1 MRRILPGFLLS
12 TIFFLFLPL
21 LFSIT
26 KAETVDVKIQNR
38 WDLPSLGQQE
48 EALRDCRGEGDE
60 GLCQERITLK
70 QIGTDIPSSL
80 SCALGGVVCGAKNQT
95 EARYYMNKSVLAQ
108 GTQLIAF
115 LYTQPPASTGE
126 FLAYT
131 FNRAGLIPKTYAQ
144 GITYSRLLPILPIWR
159 AFRDIAYILL
169 SIVMLFIGLMIMFRS
184 KVNPQTIANVENT
197 IPKLVVTMILIAFS
211 FPIASLIIDF
221 MYVLIA
227 AGIGVIGNI
236 NEISDPNVAK
246 AIADFTTGGLGVLIK
261 RTLAPALE
269 FSNIGTAVGGAVAV
283 GGTTIAGLGIGMSAV
298 SGIGLLAFPII
309 GLIAAGISG
318 TAADGGNFF
327 INALS
332 PIFVLLI
339 LVVLFFN
346 IFKIFFMLLN
356 AYIQILISI
365 ILSPLILLVNA
376 VPGQNTLSS
385 WIKGLLSNMLTFVVT
400 AVMLY
405 LAYGIASLVQNQ
417 NFWVPPMLVQSGIPQ
432 ISIGL
437 ISLGIV
443 LLIPQVVAK
452 VKGIFGTKPMFNVG
466 PSMLTQPITSSAT
479 QGMGL
484 AGQFHTTAQFAKP
497 LLDKLKK

>member
-1 MRRILPGFLLS
+1 MRRVFPLYFLL
-12 TIFFLFLPL
+12 TLFFLIASPL
-21 LFSIT
+21 FT
-26 KAETVDVKIQNR
+26 TAKAETVDIKIQKR
-38 WDLPSLGQQE
+38 WDLPSLGEQE
-48 EALRDCRGEGDE
+48 EALRDCRGDVDE

-80 SCALGGVVCGAKNQT
+80 SCALGGVVCGAKNET
-95 EARYYMNKSVLAQ
+95 EAKYYMNKSVLAQ
-108 GTQLIAF
+108 GTQLITF
-115 LYTQPPASTGE
+115 LYTQPPASTSE

-131 FNRAGLIPKTYAQ
+131 FNKAGLIPKTYAQ

-169 SIVMLFIGLMIMFRS
+169 SIVMLFIGLMIMLRS

-197 IPKLVVTMILIAFS
+197 IPKLIVTMVLIAFS

-236 NEISDPNVAK
+236 DEISDPNVTK

-269 FSNIGTAVGGAVAV
+269 FSNVGTAVGGTIGV
-283 GGTTIAGLGIGMSAV
+283 GGAAIAGIAGI

-318 TAADGGNFF
+318 TTADGGNFL

-332 PIFVLLI
+332 PVFVLLI
-339 LVVLFFN
+339 LIVLFFN

-356 AYIQILISI
+356 AYIQILINI

-376 VPGQNTLSS
+376 VPGQNTLSN
-385 WIKGLLSNMLTFVVT
+385 WIKGLLANMLTFVVT

-452 VKGIFGTKPMFNVG
+452 VKGLFGTKPMFNVG

-497 LLDKLKK
+497 LLDKFKGKG